1 MISSIRELNQ
11 AALIEE
17 GNKKKQKRL
26 DDKRLDLTQKVFQKA
41 PQYLYIVNIYDK
53 PVSLQEFKSFNPD
66 IKATRGMYTIQYIPL
81 CDKTRNPKF
90 PYLIGQDLVR
100 IRVTVSGPKHWD
112 MVCTRVPEL
121 AWVKRNSTLTG
132 EMFRIA
138 KMHPGLVLRFGI
150 NFPKYCEKIEKDA
163 EEQGIDIDHK
173 PLVCYEWS
181 KKTGEKYKDIEL
193 APIKTKADYELVLLE
208 IERTETVQSEIKEV
222 KNK

>member
-17 GNKKKQKRL
+17 GNKKKQKRIEN
-26 DDKRLDLTQKVFQKA
+26 KRLDLTQKVFQEA
-41 PQYLYIVNIYDK
+41 PHYIYIVNIFDK
-53 PVSLQEFKSFNPD
+53 PVSLQEFKSFQPE
-66 IKATRGMYTIQYIPL
+66 IKATKGTYSIQYIPK

-100 IRVTVSGPKHWD
+100 LRVTVSGPKHWALL
-112 MVCTRVPEL
+112 CTRIPEL
-121 AWVKRNSTLTG
+121 GWIRRNSTLSG
-132 EMFRIA
+132 EFFRIA

-150 NFPKYCEKIEKDA
+150 DYPKYCKKIEKAA

-173 PLVCYEWS
+173 PLVCYQWS

-193 APIKTKADYELVLLE
+193 APVKTKADYLSALLE
-208 IERTETVQSEIKEV
+208 TEQSKTVQSEIKEV

>member
-26 DDKRLDLTQKVFQKA
+26 DDERLDLTRRVFQNS
-41 PQYLYIVNIYDK
+41 PMYFYIVNIYDK

-81 CDKTRNPKF
+81 CDKVRNPKF

-100 IRVTVSGPKHWD
+100 LRVTVSGPKHWD
-112 MVCTRVPEL
+112 MICTRVPEL
-121 AWVKRNSTLTG
+121 GWVKRNSTLTG

-150 NFPKYCEKIEKDA
+150 DFPKYCKKIEKAA
-163 EEQGIDIDHK
+163 EELGIDIDHK
-173 PLVCYEWS
+173 PLVCYQWS

-193 APIKTKADYELVLLE
+193 APVKTKADYLSALLE
-208 IERTETVQSEIKEV
+208 TEQSKTVQSEIKEV

>member
-17 GNKKKQKRL
+17 GNKKKQKRTENKGF
-26 DDKRLDLTQKVFQKA
+26 DITQKAFQEA
-41 PQYLYIVNIYDK
+41 PHYIYIVNIFDK
-53 PVSLQEFKSFNPD
+53 PVSLQEFKSFQPD
-66 IKATRGMYTIQYIPL
+66 IKATRGSYSIQYIPK

-100 IRVTVSGPKHWD
+100 LRVTVSGPKHWALL
-112 MVCTRVPEL
+112 CTRIPEL
-121 AWVKRNSTLTG
+121 GWIRRNSTLSG
-132 EMFRIA
+132 DMFRIA

-150 NFPKYCEKIEKDA
+150 DFSKYCKKIEKAA
-163 EEQGIDIDHK
+163 EELGIDIDHK
-173 PLVCYEWS
+173 PLVCYQWS

-193 APIKTKADYELVLLE
+193 APVKTKADYLSALLE
-208 IERTETVQSEIKEV
+208 AEQSKTVQSEIKEV

>member
-26 DDKRLDLTQKVFQKA
+26 KNEKLDLTQKVFQEA
-41 PQYLYIVNIYDK
+41 PHYIYIVNIFDK

-66 IKATRGMYTIQYIPL
+66 IKATKGTYSIQYIPK
-81 CDKTRNPKF
+81 CDLTRNPKF

-100 IRVTVSGPKHWD
+100 LRVTVSGPKHWALL
-112 MVCTRVPEL
+112 CTRIPEL
-121 AWVKRNSTLTG
+121 AWVRRNSTLSG
-132 EMFRIA
+132 DMFRIA

-150 NFPKYCEKIEKDA
+150 DYPKYCKKIEKAA

-173 PLVCYEWS
+173 PLVCYQWS

-193 APIKTKADYELVLLE
+193 APVKTKADYLSALLE
-208 IERTETVQSEIKEV
+208 TEQSKTVQSEIKEV